1 MGIGGLALIDLLNRD
16 RLLAAEA
23 ARRSCLGSAGVKD
36 SPYLP
41 KPPHF
46 KPRAKQVIHL
56 FMSGGVSQVDTF
68 DYKPDLSKYHG
79 VALEG
84 KGEVRVRQGYPG
96 PLMKSPFSFKQY
108 GQSGTWVSELFPH
121 MATIV
126 DELAFIHS
134 AIGKSND
141 HVLSHYEWNTGSIL
155 MGFPSLGAWVTYGLG
170 SENSNLPAY
179 VVIYDQRG
187 GPFSGPTNWHAG
199 FLPASYQGTVFR
211 SVGDPIL
218 DLSAPPQYMTLEE
231 ERRRLDH
238 LAWMNQNHAEK
249 NPGVS
254 DLSARIASYELAYR
268 MQSCAPEAV
277 DISQE
282 SEETKKLYGLDDKV
296 SEPFG
301 RQCLLARRMIE
312 RGVRFVQLYSGSIVN
327 QNVDTWDAHSSIV
340 DNHGMH
346 APEVDKPIT
355 GLITD
360 LKRRGLLDETAVA
373 VAVGVRPHAD
383 LAAGAGP
390 RPQPGLPDDVDVRR
404 RNQGRS
410 AYRLER
416 RGRLQGRRADH
427 LEPRR
432 PRHAAAPARH
442 GPQEADLLLQRPQH
456 ETHRRSRRVDP
467 ADRLIVAQPLRLP
480 TRHSCRVLCGARHH
494 ASRRVS
500 TRQAEACATLTA
512 RQG

>member
-1 MGIGGLALIDLLNRD
+1 VSRKQKHISRRDFWFKAGMGLGGLALIDLMSRD
-16 RLLAAEA
+16 GLLAAESSGKA
-23 ARRSCLGSAGVKD
+23 TNCLGSEGVKD

-68 DYKPDLSKYHG
+68 DYKPDLWKYHG

-84 KGEVRVRQGYPG
+84 KGEIRVRQGYPG
-96 PLMKSPFSFKQY
+96 PLMKSPFAFKQY
-108 GQSGTWVSELFPH
+108 GQSGTWVSDLFPH

-134 AIGKSND
+134 ATGKSND

-155 MGFPSLGAWVTYGLG
+155 MGFPSVGAWVTYGLG
-170 SENSNLPAY
+170 SENSNLPAF
-179 VVIYDQRG
+179 VVIYDKRG

-218 DLSAPPQYMTLEE
+218 DLSAPPQYMTMEE

-238 LAWMNQNHAEK
+238 LTWMNQNHAEK

-277 DISQE
+277 DIRDE
-282 SEETKKLYGLDDKV
+282 SDETKKLYGLDEPV
-296 SEPFG
+296 TEPFG

-312 RGVRFVQLYSGSIVN
+312 RGVRFVQLYHGAIIN
-327 QNVDTWDAHSSIV
+327 QNVDTWDAHSSILE
-340 DNHGMH
+340 NHGMH

-355 GLITD
+355 GLIKD
-360 LKRRGLLDETAVA
+360 LKRRGLLDETAVVWQSEFGRMPISQRA
-373 VAVGVRPHAD
+373 LGRDHNPGCQTMWMC
-383 LAAGAGP
+383 GAGIKGG
-390 RPQPGLPDDVDVRR
+390 QHIGASDEVGYKAAEQIIWNHDV
-404 RNQGRS
+404 
-410 AYRLER
+410 
-416 RGRLQGRRADH
+416 H
-427 LEPRR
+427 
-432 PRHAAAPARH
+432 
-442 GPQEADLLLQRPQH
+442 
-456 ETHRRSRRVDP
+456 
-467 ADRLIVAQPLRLP
+467 
-480 TRHSCRVLCGARHH
+480 
-494 ASRRVS
+494 
-500 TRQAEACATLTA
+500 ATLLHLLGIDHKRLTYYFNGRHMRLTDVHGELIPQIA
-512 RQG
+512 G